1 MIQREL
7 HVFNSQE
14 ILDPYL
20 AIDQHYSIVKP
31 SADVSLSA
39 SSHGANSVKKQKR
52 QM

>member
-1 MIQREL
+1 MYL
-7 HVFNSQE
+7 FNSQE

-31 SADVSLSA
+31 SADVFLSA
-39 SSHGANSVKKQKR
+39 SFHCANSIKKQKR